1 MESKNIIV
9 YESIK
14 LRKVKKE
21 KKLLMLFYFWKKYI
35 VLCMIF
41 V

>member
-14 LRKVKKE
+14 LRKVKKK